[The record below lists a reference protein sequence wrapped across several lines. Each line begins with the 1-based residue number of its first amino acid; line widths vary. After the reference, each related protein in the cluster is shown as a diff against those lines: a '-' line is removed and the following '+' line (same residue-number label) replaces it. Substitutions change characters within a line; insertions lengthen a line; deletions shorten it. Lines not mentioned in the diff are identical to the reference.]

1 MAGETVI
8 TVIGNLAKEPETA
21 TSSNGSVRT
30 SFTIVS
36 NSSTFDRRTNSY
48 VNGTPLSL
56 RCVAWGDLAEHCAQT
71 LTKGMRVIVQGRLR
85 ANNYVDKNS
94 NEKRYSID
102 LIIDEIGPS
111 LRFATAQVNRLSSK
125 GGFAGNNG
133 GFNQGADFG
142 GYAGGAGAGAGMNA
156 GGYTGG
162 YAGGANYANNA
173 AAGAGAGAGAGM
185 PAQNGA
191 NQGVNVEDPW
201 SASAPSNG
209 GFATFGASS
218 DFGGSDEEPEF

>member
-48 VNGTPLSL
+48 INGTPLSL

-102 LIIDEIGPS
+102 LMIDEIGPS

-125 GGFAGNNG
+125 GGFAGNNN
-133 GFNQGADFG
+133 GFNHGSDFG
-142 GYAGGAGAGAGMNA
+142 GYSGGANANAAA

-173 AAGAGAGAGAGM
+173 ASAAGINSGSPM
-185 PAQNGA
+185 QNA
-191 NQGVNVEDPW
+191 SNQGVNVEDPW
-201 SASAPSNG
+201 SASAPSND
-209 GFATFGASS
+209 GFATFGATS
-218 DFGGSDEEPEF
+218 DFGGADEEPEF

>member
-48 VNGTPLSL
+48 INGTPLSL

-102 LIIDEIGPS
+102 LMIDEIGPS

-125 GGFAGNNG
+125 GGFAGNNN
-133 GFNQGADFG
+133 GFNHGSDFG
-142 GYAGGAGAGAGMNA
+142 GYSGGANA
-156 GGYTGG
+156 NAAASGYTGG

-173 AAGAGAGAGAGM
+173 ASAAGINSGSPM
-185 PAQNGA
+185 QNA
-191 NQGVNVEDPW
+191 SKQGVNVEDPW
-201 SASAPSNG
+201 SASAPSND
-209 GFATFGASS
+209 GFATFGATS
-218 DFGGSDEEPEF
+218 DFGGTDEEPEF

>member
-48 VNGTPLSL
+48 INGTPLSL

-102 LIIDEIGPS
+102 LMIDEIGPS

-125 GGFAGNNG
+125 GGFAGNNN
-133 GFNQGADFG
+133 GFNHGSDFG
-142 GYAGGAGAGAGMNA
+142 GYSGGANANAAA

-173 AAGAGAGAGAGM
+173 VSAAGINSGSPM
-185 PAQNGA
+185 QNA
-191 NQGVNVEDPW
+191 SKQGVNVEDPW
-201 SASAPSNG
+201 SASAPSND
-209 GFATFGASS
+209 GFATFGATS
-218 DFGGSDEEPEF
+218 DFGGTDEEPEF

>member
-48 VNGTPLSL
+48 INGTPLSL

-102 LIIDEIGPS
+102 LMIDEIGPS

-125 GGFAGNNG
+125 GGFAGNNS
-133 GFNQGADFG
+133 GFNQGSDFG
-142 GYAGGAGAGAGMNA
+142 GYSGGANA
-156 GGYTGG
+156 NAAASGYTGG

-173 AAGAGAGAGAGM
+173 ASAAGINSGSPM
-185 PAQNGA
+185 QNA
-191 NQGVNVEDPW
+191 SKQGVNVEDPW
-201 SASAPSNG
+201 SASAPSND
-209 GFATFGASS
+209 GFATFGATS
-218 DFGGSDEEPEF
+218 DFGGTDEEPEF

>member
-48 VNGTPLSL
+48 INGTPLSL

-102 LIIDEIGPS
+102 LMIDEIGPS

-125 GGFAGNNG
+125 GGFAGNNN
-133 GFNQGADFG
+133 GFNHGSDFG
-142 GYAGGAGAGAGMNA
+142 GYSGGANA
-156 GGYTGG
+156 NAAASGYTGG

-173 AAGAGAGAGAGM
+173 VSAAGINSGSPM
-185 PAQNGA
+185 QNA
-191 NQGVNVEDPW
+191 SKQGVNVEDPW
-201 SASAPSNG
+201 SASASSND
-209 GFATFGASS
+209 GFATFGATS
-218 DFGGSDEEPEF
+218 DFGGTDEEPEF

>member
-48 VNGTPLSL
+48 INGTPLSL

-102 LIIDEIGPS
+102 LMIDEIGPS

-125 GGFAGNNG
+125 GGFAGNNN
-133 GFNQGADFG
+133 GFNHGSDFG
-142 GYAGGAGAGAGMNA
+142 GYSGGANA
-156 GGYTGG
+156 NAAASGYTGG

-173 AAGAGAGAGAGM
+173 VSAAGINSGSPM
-185 PAQNGA
+185 QNA
-191 NQGVNVEDPW
+191 SNQGVNVEDPW
-201 SASAPSNG
+201 SASAPSND
-209 GFATFGASS
+209 GFATFGATS
-218 DFGGSDEEPEF
+218 DFGGTDEEPEF

>member
-71 LTKGMRVIVQGRLR
+71 LTKGMRVIIQGRLR

-102 LIIDEIGPS
+102 LMIDEIGPS

-125 GGFAGNNG
+125 GGFAGNNN
-133 GFNQGADFG
+133 GFNHGSDFG
-142 GYAGGAGAGAGMNA
+142 GYSGGANA
-156 GGYTGG
+156 NAAASGYTGG

-173 AAGAGAGAGAGM
+173 VSAAGINSGSPM
-185 PAQNGA
+185 QNA
-191 NQGVNVEDPW
+191 SKQGVNVEDPW
-201 SASAPSNG
+201 SASAPSND
-209 GFATFGASS
+209 GFATFGATS
-218 DFGGSDEEPEF
+218 DFGGTDEEPEF

>member
-48 VNGTPLSL
+48 INGTPLSL

-102 LIIDEIGPS
+102 LMIDEIGPS

-125 GGFAGNNG
+125 GGFAGNNN
-133 GFNQGADFG
+133 GFNQGSNFG
-142 GYAGGAGAGAGMNA
+142 GYAGGANANAAA

-173 AAGAGAGAGAGM
+173 ASAAGINSGSPM
-185 PAQNGA
+185 QNA
-191 NQGVNVEDPW
+191 SNQGVNVEDPW
-201 SASAPSNG
+201 SASAPSND
-209 GFATFGASS
+209 GFATFGATS
-218 DFGGSDEEPEF
+218 DFGGTDEEPEF

>member
-48 VNGTPLSL
+48 INGTPLSL

-102 LIIDEIGPS
+102 LMIDEIGPS

-125 GGFAGNNG
+125 GGFAGNNN
-133 GFNQGADFG
+133 GFNHGSDFG
-142 GYAGGAGAGAGMNA
+142 GYSGGANA
-156 GGYTGG
+156 NAAASGYTGG

-173 AAGAGAGAGAGM
+173 VSAAGVNSGSPM
-185 PAQNGA
+185 QNA
-191 NQGVNVEDPW
+191 SKQGVNVEDPW
-201 SASAPSNG
+201 SASAPSND
-209 GFATFGASS
+209 GFATFGATS
-218 DFGGSDEEPEF
+218 DFGGTDEEPEF

>member
-102 LIIDEIGPS
+102 LMIDEIGPS

-133 GFNQGADFG
+133 GFNQGA
-142 GYAGGAGAGAGMNA
+142 GAGAGMNA

-173 AAGAGAGAGAGM
+173 SAGAGM
-185 PAQNGA
+185 NAQNGA

>member
-48 VNGTPLSL
+48 INGTPLSL

-71 LTKGMRVIVQGRLR
+71 LAKGMRVIVQGRLR
-85 ANNYVDKNS
+85 ANNYVDKN

-102 LIIDEIGPS
+102 LMIDEIGPS
-111 LRFATAQVNRLSSK
+111 CDLLPLKLIV
-125 GGFAGNNG
+125 
-133 GFNQGADFG
+133 
-142 GYAGGAGAGAGMNA
+142 
-156 GGYTGG
+156 
-162 YAGGANYANNA
+162 
-173 AAGAGAGAGAGM
+173 
-185 PAQNGA
+185 
-191 NQGVNVEDPW
+191 
-201 SASAPSNG
+201 
-209 GFATFGASS
+209 
-218 DFGGSDEEPEF
+218 

>member
-48 VNGTPLSL
+48 INGTPLSL

-102 LIIDEIGPS
+102 LMIDEIGPS

-125 GGFAGNNG
+125 GGFAGNNN
-133 GFNQGADFG
+133 GFNHGSDFG
-142 GYAGGAGAGAGMNA
+142 GYSGGANA
-156 GGYTGG
+156 NAAASGYTGG

-173 AAGAGAGAGAGM
+173 VSAAGINSGSPM
-185 PAQNGA
+185 QNA
-191 NQGVNVEDPW
+191 SKQGVNVEDPW
-201 SASAPSNG
+201 SASAPSND
-209 GFATFGASS
+209 GFATFGATS
-218 DFGGSDEEPEF
+218 DFGGADEEPEF

>member
-142 GYAGGAGAGAGMNA
+142 GYAGGA
-156 GGYTGG
+156 
-162 YAGGANYANNA
+162 NYANNA
-173 AAGAGAGAGAGM
+173 AAGAGAGM

>member
-48 VNGTPLSL
+48 INGTPLSL

-102 LIIDEIGPS
+102 LMIDEIGPS

-125 GGFAGNNG
+125 GGFAGNNN
-133 GFNQGADFG
+133 GFNHGSDFG
-142 GYAGGAGAGAGMNA
+142 GYSGGANA
-156 GGYTGG
+156 NAAASGYTGG

-173 AAGAGAGAGAGM
+173 VSAAGINSGSPM
-185 PAQNGA
+185 QNA
-191 NQGVNVEDPW
+191 SKQGVNVEDPW

-209 GFATFGASS
+209 GFATFGATS
-218 DFGGSDEEPEF
+218 DFGGTDEEPEF

>member
-48 VNGTPLSL
+48 INGTPLSL

-71 LTKGMRVIVQGRLR
+71 LAKGMRVIVQGRLR

-102 LIIDEIGPS
+102 LMIDEIGPS

-125 GGFAGNNG
+125 GGFAGNNN
-133 GFNQGADFG
+133 GFNHGSDFG
-142 GYAGGAGAGAGMNA
+142 GYSGGANA
-156 GGYTGG
+156 NAAASGYTGG

-173 AAGAGAGAGAGM
+173 VSAAGINSGSPM
-185 PAQNGA
+185 QNA
-191 NQGVNVEDPW
+191 SKQGVNVEDPW
-201 SASAPSNG
+201 SASAPSND
-209 GFATFGASS
+209 GFATFGATS
-218 DFGGSDEEPEF
+218 DFGGTDEEPEF

>member
-48 VNGTPLSL
+48 INGTPLSL

-102 LIIDEIGPS
+102 LMIDEIGPS

-125 GGFAGNNG
+125 GGFAGNNN
-133 GFNQGADFG
+133 GFNQGSDFG
-142 GYAGGAGAGAGMNA
+142 GYAGGANANAAA

-173 AAGAGAGAGAGM
+173 ASAAGINSGSPM
-185 PAQNGA
+185 QNA
-191 NQGVNVEDPW
+191 SKQGVNVEDPW
-201 SASAPSNG
+201 SASAPSND
-209 GFATFGASS
+209 GFATFGATS
-218 DFGGSDEEPEF
+218 DFGGTDEEPEF

>member
-48 VNGTPLSL
+48 INGTPLSL

-102 LIIDEIGPS
+102 LMIDEIGPS

-125 GGFAGNNG
+125 GGFAGNNN
-133 GFNQGADFG
+133 GFNHGSDFG
-142 GYAGGAGAGAGMNA
+142 GYSGGANA
-156 GGYTGG
+156 NAAASGYTGG

-173 AAGAGAGAGAGM
+173 VSAAGINSGSPM
-185 PAQNGA
+185 QNA
-191 NQGVNVEDPW
+191 SKQGVNVEDPW
-201 SASAPSNG
+201 SASAPSND
-209 GFATFGASS
+209 GFATFGATS
-218 DFGGSDEEPEF
+218 DFGGTDKEPEF

>member
-48 VNGTPLSL
+48 INGTPLSL

-102 LIIDEIGPS
+102 LMIDEIGPS

-125 GGFAGNNG
+125 GGFAGNNN
-133 GFNQGADFG
+133 GFNHGSDFG
-142 GYAGGAGAGAGMNA
+142 GYSGGANA
-156 GGYTGG
+156 NAAASGYTGG

-173 AAGAGAGAGAGM
+173 VSAAGINSGSPM
-185 PAQNGA
+185 QNA
-191 NQGVNVEDPW
+191 SKQGVNVEDPW
-201 SASAPSNG
+201 SASAPSND
-209 GFATFGASS
+209 GFATFGTTS
-218 DFGGSDEEPEF
+218 DFGGTDEEPEF

>member
-48 VNGTPLSL
+48 INGTPLSL

-85 ANNYVDKNS
+85 ANNYVNKNS

-102 LIIDEIGPS
+102 LMIDEIGPS

-125 GGFAGNNG
+125 GGFAGNNN
-133 GFNQGADFG
+133 GFNHGSDFG
-142 GYAGGAGAGAGMNA
+142 GYSGGANA
-156 GGYTGG
+156 NAAASGYTGG

-173 AAGAGAGAGAGM
+173 VSAAGINSGSPM
-185 PAQNGA
+185 QNA
-191 NQGVNVEDPW
+191 SKQGVNVEDPW
-201 SASAPSNG
+201 SASAPSND
-209 GFATFGASS
+209 GFATFGATS
-218 DFGGSDEEPEF
+218 DFGGTDEEPEF

>member
-48 VNGTPLSL
+48 INGTPLSL

-102 LIIDEIGPS
+102 LMIDEIGPS

-125 GGFAGNNG
+125 GGFAGNNN
-133 GFNQGADFG
+133 GFNHGSDFG
-142 GYAGGAGAGAGMNA
+142 GYSGGANA
-156 GGYTGG
+156 NAAASGYTGG

-173 AAGAGAGAGAGM
+173 VSAAGI
-185 PAQNGA
+185 N
-191 NQGVNVEDPW
+191 
-201 SASAPSNG
+201 S
-209 GFATFGASS
+209 
-218 DFGGSDEEPEF
+218 GSPMQLSLIHI

>member
-48 VNGTPLSL
+48 INGTPLSL

-102 LIIDEIGPS
+102 LMIDEIGPS

-125 GGFAGNNG
+125 GGFAGNNN
-133 GFNQGADFG
+133 GFNQGSNFG
-142 GYAGGAGAGAGMNA
+142 GYAGGANANAAA

-173 AAGAGAGAGAGM
+173 ASAAGINSGSPM
-185 PAQNGA
+185 QNA
-191 NQGVNVEDPW
+191 SNQGVNVEDPW
-201 SASAPSNG
+201 SASAPSND
-209 GFATFGASS
+209 GFATFGATS
-218 DFGGSDEEPEF
+218 DFGGADEEPEF

>member
-48 VNGTPLSL
+48 INGTPLSL

-102 LIIDEIGPS
+102 LMIDEIGPS

-125 GGFAGNNG
+125 GGFAGNNN
-133 GFNQGADFG
+133 GFNHGSDFG
-142 GYAGGAGAGAGMNA
+142 GYSGGANA
-156 GGYTGG
+156 NAAASGYTGG

-173 AAGAGAGAGAGM
+173 ASAAGINSGSPM
-185 PAQNGA
+185 QNA
-191 NQGVNVEDPW
+191 SNQGVNVEDPW
-201 SASAPSNG
+201 SASAPSND
-209 GFATFGASS
+209 GFATFGATS
-218 DFGGSDEEPEF
+218 DFGGTDEEPEF

>member
-48 VNGTPLSL
+48 INGTPLSL

-102 LIIDEIGPS
+102 LMIDEIGPS

-125 GGFAGNNG
+125 GGFAGNNN
-133 GFNQGADFG
+133 GFNHGSDFG
-142 GYAGGAGAGAGMNA
+142 GYSGGANSNA
-156 GGYTGG
+156 AASGYTGG

-173 AAGAGAGAGAGM
+173 VSAAGVNSGSPM
-185 PAQNGA
+185 QNA
-191 NQGVNVEDPW
+191 SKQGVNVEDPW
-201 SASAPSNG
+201 SASAPSND
-209 GFATFGASS
+209 GFATFGATS
-218 DFGGSDEEPEF
+218 DFGGTDEEPEF

>member
-48 VNGTPLSL
+48 INGTPLSL

-102 LIIDEIGPS
+102 LMIDEIGPS

-125 GGFAGNNG
+125 GGFAGNNS
-133 GFNQGADFG
+133 GFNQGSGFG
-142 GYAGGAGAGAGMNA
+142 GYAGGANANAAA

-173 AAGAGAGAGAGM
+173 ASAAGINSGSPM
-185 PAQNGA
+185 QNA
-191 NQGVNVEDPW
+191 SKQGVNVEDPW
-201 SASAPSNG
+201 SASAPSND
-209 GFATFGASS
+209 GFATFGATS
-218 DFGGSDEEPEF
+218 DFGGTDEEPEF

>member
-8 TVIGNLAKEPETA
+8 TVSGNLAKEPETA

-48 VNGTPLSL
+48 INGTPLSL

-102 LIIDEIGPS
+102 LMIDEIGPS

-125 GGFAGNNG
+125 GGFAGNNN
-133 GFNQGADFG
+133 GFNHGSDFG
-142 GYAGGAGAGAGMNA
+142 GYSGGANA
-156 GGYTGG
+156 NAAASGYTGG

-173 AAGAGAGAGAGM
+173 VSAAGINSGSPM
-185 PAQNGA
+185 QNA
-191 NQGVNVEDPW
+191 SKQGVNVEDPW
-201 SASAPSNG
+201 SASAPSND
-209 GFATFGASS
+209 GFATFGATS
-218 DFGGSDEEPEF
+218 DFGGTDEEPEF

>member
-48 VNGTPLSL
+48 INGTPLSL

-102 LIIDEIGPS
+102 LMIDEIGPS

-125 GGFAGNNG
+125 GGFAGNNN
-133 GFNQGADFG
+133 GFNHGSDFG
-142 GYAGGAGAGAGMNA
+142 GYAGGANANAAA

-173 AAGAGAGAGAGM
+173 VSAAGINSGSPM
-185 PAQNGA
+185 QNA
-191 NQGVNVEDPW
+191 SNQGVNVEDPW
-201 SASAPSNG
+201 SASAPSND
-209 GFATFGASS
+209 GFATFGATS

>member
-48 VNGTPLSL
+48 INGTPLSL

-102 LIIDEIGPS
+102 LMIDEIGPS

-125 GGFAGNNG
+125 GGFAGNNN
-133 GFNQGADFG
+133 GFNHGSDFG
-142 GYAGGAGAGAGMNA
+142 GYSGGANA
-156 GGYTGG
+156 NAAASGYTGG

-173 AAGAGAGAGAGM
+173 VSAAGINSGSPM
-185 PAQNGA
+185 QNA
-191 NQGVNVEDPW
+191 SKQGVNVEDPW
-201 SASAPSNG
+201 SASAPSND
-209 GFATFGASS
+209 GFATFGATS
-218 DFGGSDEEPEF
+218 DFGGTDEEPEF

>member
-48 VNGTPLSL
+48 INGTPLSL

-102 LIIDEIGPS
+102 LMIDEIGPS

-125 GGFAGNNG
+125 GGFAGNNS
-133 GFNQGADFG
+133 GFNQGSGFG
-142 GYAGGAGAGAGMNA
+142 GYAGGANANAAA

-173 AAGAGAGAGAGM
+173 ASAAGINSASPM
-185 PAQNGA
+185 QNA
-191 NQGVNVEDPW
+191 SNQGVNVEDPW
-201 SASAPSNG
+201 SASAPSND
-209 GFATFGASS
+209 GFATFGATS
-218 DFGGSDEEPEF
+218 DFGGTDEEPEF